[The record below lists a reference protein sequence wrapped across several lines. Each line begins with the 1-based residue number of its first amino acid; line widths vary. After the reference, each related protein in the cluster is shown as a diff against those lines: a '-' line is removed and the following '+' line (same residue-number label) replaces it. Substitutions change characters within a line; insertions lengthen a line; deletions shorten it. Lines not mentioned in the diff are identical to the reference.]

1 MAWWLNKFE
10 QSVRGM
16 ALQAS
21 SRLAAFATAP
31 AVPGAGGMTNG
42 MALPRDAAQAALL
55 KSREALF
62 GRTTYYAGP
71 VPSYVQTYPG
81 SGLTPAGI
89 QAIQNEVLVAG
100 YMLRKADLDEQVHRR
115 DTHIQSTHRSVCGAI
130 TSKPFFVRPRRAT
143 DLSRHVADYTRAV
156 VEQITS
162 FATSQFELVG
172 AHATGYKLQEIWWH
186 PPKRITFG
194 KGLEVVAEV
203 PRQLDTVHNKHTRFD
218 VATGRP
224 LLDMGRGGFVEIPE
238 HKFVYHV
245 TVGEGFARMRGY
257 MYPCVWWHHI
267 KQNAIARWAIVLG
280 FWGIPV
286 PWGKVRWDL
295 WQDEERKAQYERAVQ
310 DAGEGR
316 PFLTTDDLSLEKA
329 FELQSG
335 DARGMHA
342 ALIGLA
348 NSELSKAIQ
357 LETLTTE
364 IGGGPGSY
372 KLSETHQDTKETGD
386 RMLARN
392 LEETVEKTL
401 FRVILERAIWEYDDS
416 GNQVGILA
424 SGLCPALGATPDQIL
439 HELPRAFYRID
450 REMGPAARMG
460 VYKDA
465 VKMRLKIDKLQMA
478 DEMGLNL
485 VDNDEDAIPG
495 ELETLSKD
503 GAAVSTVTGETV
515 QDNTAPDAPSSS
527 GESGGGSN

>member
-10 QSVRGM
+10 QTVRGM

-21 SRLAAFATAP
+21 SRLASFATAP
-31 AVPGAGGMTNG
+31 AVPGAGGIRNTIE
-42 MALPRDAAQAALL
+42 LPRDAQQAALL

-62 GRTTYYAGP
+62 GRATYYAGP

-89 QAIQNEVLVAG
+89 QSIQNEVLVAG

-130 TSKPFFVRPRRAT
+130 TSKPFFTRPRRAT
-143 DLSRHVADYTRAV
+143 ERSRYVADYVRAV
-156 VEQITS
+156 VEQITG

-194 KGLEVVAEV
+194 KGFEVVAEV
-203 PRQLDTVHNKHTRFD
+203 PRQLDTVNNKHTRFD

-224 LLDMGRGGFVEIPE
+224 LLDMGRGGFVEIPD

-245 TVGEGFARMRGY
+245 TVGDGFARMRGY
-257 MYPCVWWHHI
+257 MYPCIWWHHI
-267 KQNAIARWAIVLG
+267 KQNSVARWAIVLG

-286 PWGKVRWDL
+286 PWGKVDSAL
-295 WQDEERKAQYERAVQ
+295 WQDEERKAQYEKALR
-310 DAGEGR
+310 DAGEGQ
-316 PFLTTDDLSLEKA
+316 PFLTTDDWQIEQA
-329 FELQSG
+329 FKTEVG

-342 ALIGLA
+342 ALIDLA
-348 NSELSKAIQ
+348 NAEMSKAIQ
-357 LETLTTE
+357 LQILTTDV
-364 IGGGPGSY
+364 GSNGSY
-372 KLSETHQDTKETGD
+372 KMAAAHQDTKETGD

-392 LEETVEKTL
+392 LEETDEERL
-401 FRVILERAIWEYDDS
+401 FRVILERAIWEYDDA
-416 GNQVGILA
+416 GNKAGIL
-424 SGLCPALGATPDQIL
+424 STGLCPALGATPEEIL

-465 VKMRLKIDKLQMA
+465 VAMRLKIDMLQMA

-503 GAAVSTVTGETV
+503 GAAVSTVTGKTV
-515 QDNTAPDAPSSS
+515 QDNPSPDAPSPS
-527 GESGGGSN
+527 GNGGGGSN